1 MKYCK
6 VTAIVRSRCLDAVE
20 KAVIGQG
27 ARGMSV
33 TPMRGFGE
41 YKDFFHEDLLTH
53 HVRVEI
59 FTTDHR
65 SAALVDAIMQAAYT
79 GAAGD
84 GLVAVLPVTGVFRI
98 RSKKPAGEAEL

>member
-33 TPMRGFGE
+33 IPMQGSGWEER
-41 YKDFFHEDLLTH
+41 LTKGN
-53 HVRVEI
+53 
-59 FTTDHR
+59 
-65 SAALVDAIMQAAYT
+65 SN
-79 GAAGD
+79 
-84 GLVAVLPVTGVFRI
+84 
-98 RSKKPAGEAEL
+98 